1 MHRGQPQLWPV
12 LLPLLPQVE
21 VLLLAPPQALAPVS
35 PGLARVYIGLL
46 KLYALVHTSWVLND
60 DCAAATTKRMPVA
73 VLATLLVI

>member
-35 PGLARVYIGLL
+35 PLVLALL
-46 KLYALVHTSWVLND
+46 LLLPRALALVL
-60 DCAAATTKRMPVA
+60 MQGLP
-73 VLATLLVI
+73 